1 MALNENTFRL
11 VQKDK
16 SYLLSMSVDGDG
28 VLITLKNE
36 LNPAST
42 VSRSFSVETWQGL
55 GSIFESVLTPLE
67 VIQWLNY
74 ALKVHKVKI
83 IEGISE
89 TKIVF
94 FIVFNK
100 MLHKVEIPLG
110 GGSQMIPQ
118 VNTASSLT
126 RLSTIANVSEVST
139 PTQYVPQVSL
149 PKPQYVPQV
158 SLPKPLS
165 VPQVSLPAPQYAPQ
179 VTILKPQYLP
189 TTYITTDSTQY
200 TTTDFTQ
207 YITTD
212 SNDTTNDTTCIKEI
226 GLDPTK
232 IVSQTWNPNTNEII
246 KSIEAEKNLRLS
258 QIGTVITTYNKP
270 LTSDFEIPSDN
281 DFDLNHFTNTETY
294 NQNDSESLPYIT
306 PADDISGAQN

>member
-1 MALNENTFRL
+1 MELNENTFSL

-89 TKIVF
+89 TKIVL

-100 MLHKVEIPLG
+100 MQHKVEIPLG

-158 SLPKPLS
+158 SLPKPQP
-165 VPQVSLPAPQYAPQ
+165 VPQVT
-179 VTILKPQYLP
+179 VLKPQYLP

-200 TTTDFTQ
+200 TTTDLTQ

-232 IVSQTWNPNTNEII
+232 IVSQTLNSNTNEII

-281 DFDLNHFTNTETY
+281 DL
-294 NQNDSESLPYIT
+294 I
-306 PADDISGAQN
+306 

>member
-1 MALNENTFRL
+1 MALNKNTFRL
-11 VQKDK
+11 AQKDK

-89 TKIVF
+89 TKIVL

-100 MLHKVEIPLG
+100 MQHKVEIPLG

-126 RLSTIANVSEVST
+126 RLSTIANVSEVSA

-158 SLPKPLS
+158 SLPKPQP
-165 VPQVSLPAPQYAPQ
+165 VPQVT
-179 VTILKPQYLP
+179 VLKPQYLP

-200 TTTDFTQ
+200 TTTDLTQ

-232 IVSQTWNPNTNEII
+232 IVSQTWNSNTNEII

-281 DFDLNHFTNTETY
+281 DFDLNQFTNTETY

>member
-1 MALNENTFRL
+1 MELNENTFRL

-118 VNTASSLT
+118 VDTASSLT

-158 SLPKPLS
+158 T
-165 VPQVSLPAPQYAPQ
+165 V
-179 VTILKPQYLP
+179 LKPQYLP

-200 TTTDFTQ
+200 TTTDSTQ

-246 KSIEAEKNLRLS
+246 KSIEAEKNWRLS

-270 LTSDFEIPSDN
+270 LTSDFEIPSEN
-281 DFDLNHFTNTETY
+281 DFDLNQFTNTETY
-294 NQNDSESLPYIT
+294 NQNDSESLPYIN

>member
-1 MALNENTFRL
+1 MALSENTFRL
-11 VQKDK
+11 AQKDK
-16 SYLLSMSVDGDG
+16 SYLLTMSVDGDG

-89 TKIVF
+89 TKIVL

-126 RLSTIANVSEVST
+126 RLSTIANVSEVSA

-158 SLPKPLS
+158 SLPKPKP
-165 VPQVSLPAPQYAPQ
+165 VPQVT
-179 VTILKPQYLP
+179 VLKPQYLP

-232 IVSQTWNPNTNEII
+232 IVSQTWNSNTNEII

-270 LTSDFEIPSDN
+270 LTSDFEIPSGN
-281 DFDLNHFTNTETY
+281 DFDLNQFTNTETY

>member
-1 MALNENTFRL
+1 MELNVNTFRL

-89 TKIVF
+89 TKIVL

-126 RLSTIANVSEVST
+126 RLSTIANVSEVSA

-158 SLPKPLS
+158 SLPKPQP
-165 VPQVSLPAPQYAPQ
+165 VPQVT
-179 VTILKPQYLP
+179 VLKPQYLP

-200 TTTDFTQ
+200 TTTDSTQ
-207 YITTD
+207 YITAD
-212 SNDTTNDTTCIKEI
+212 SNDTINDTTCIKEI

-281 DFDLNHFTNTETY
+281 DFDLNQFTNTETY

-306 PADDISGAQN
+306 PADDISGTQN

>member
-1 MALNENTFRL
+1 MELNENTFRL

-158 SLPKPLS
+158 T
-165 VPQVSLPAPQYAPQ
+165 V
-179 VTILKPQYLP
+179 LKPQYLP

-200 TTTDFTQ
+200 TTTDLTQ

-232 IVSQTWNPNTNEII
+232 IVSQTWNSNTNEII

-281 DFDLNHFTNTETY
+281 DFDLNQFTNTETY

-306 PADDISGAQN
+306 PADDISGTQN

>member
-1 MALNENTFRL
+1 MALSENTFRL
-11 VQKDK
+11 AQKDK
-16 SYLLSMSVDGDG
+16 SYLLTMSVDGDG

-89 TKIVF
+89 TKIVL

-126 RLSTIANVSEVST
+126 RLSTIANVSEVSA

-158 SLPKPLS
+158 SLPKPQP
-165 VPQVSLPAPQYAPQ
+165 VPQVT
-179 VTILKPQYLP
+179 VLKPQYLP

-232 IVSQTWNPNTNEII
+232 IVSQTWNSNTNEII

-270 LTSDFEIPSDN
+270 LTSDFEIPSEN
-281 DFDLNHFTNTETY
+281 DFDLNQFTNTETY

>member
-1 MALNENTFRL
+1 MLKDFLLKMALNKNTYRL
-11 VQKDK
+11 AQKDK

-158 SLPKPLS
+158 SLPKPQP
-165 VPQVSLPAPQYAPQ
+165 VPQVT
-179 VTILKPQYLP
+179 VLKPQYLP

-200 TTTDFTQ
+200 TTTDSTQ
-207 YITTD
+207 YITAD
-212 SNDTTNDTTCIKEI
+212 SNDTINDTTCIKEI

-232 IVSQTWNPNTNEII
+232 IVSQTWNSNTNEII

-281 DFDLNHFTNTETY
+281 DFDLNQFTNTETY

>member
-1 MALNENTFRL
+1 MALSENTFRL
-11 VQKDK
+11 AQKDK
-16 SYLLSMSVDGDG
+16 SYLLTMSVDGDG

-89 TKIVF
+89 TKIVL

-126 RLSTIANVSEVST
+126 RLSTIANVSEVSA

-158 SLPKPLS
+158 SLPKPQP
-165 VPQVSLPAPQYAPQ
+165 VPQVT
-179 VTILKPQYLP
+179 VLKPQYLP

-232 IVSQTWNPNTNEII
+232 IVSQTWNSNTNEII

-270 LTSDFEIPSDN
+270 LTSDFEIPSGN
-281 DFDLNHFTNTETY
+281 DFDLNQFTNTETY

>member
-1 MALNENTFRL
+1 MELNVNTFRL

-89 TKIVF
+89 TKIVL
-94 FIVFNK
+94 FIVYNK
-100 MLHKVEIPLG
+100 MQHKVEIPLG

-158 SLPKPLS
+158 T
-165 VPQVSLPAPQYAPQ
+165 V
-179 VTILKPQYLP
+179 LKPQYLP

-200 TTTDFTQ
+200 TTTDSTQ

-232 IVSQTWNPNTNEII
+232 IVSQTWNSNTNEII

-281 DFDLNHFTNTETY
+281 DFDLNQFTNTETY

>member
-1 MALNENTFRL
+1 
-11 VQKDK
+11 
-16 SYLLSMSVDGDG
+16 
-28 VLITLKNE
+28 
-36 LNPAST
+36 
-42 VSRSFSVETWQGL
+42 
-55 GSIFESVLTPLE
+55 LE

-110 GGSQMIPQ
+110 GDSQMIPQ

-139 PTQYVPQVSL
+139 QTQYVPQVSL

-158 SLPKPLS
+158 T
-165 VPQVSLPAPQYAPQ
+165 V
-179 VTILKPQYLP
+179 LKPQYLP

-200 TTTDFTQ
+200 TTTDSTQ

-270 LTSDFEIPSDN
+270 LTSDFEIPSEN
-281 DFDLNHFTNTETY
+281 DFDLNQFTNTETY
-294 NQNDSESLPYIT
+294 SLTESESLPYIT
-306 PADDISGAQN
+306 PADDISGNQN

>member
-16 SYLLSMSVDGDG
+16 SYLLTMSVDGDG

-83 IEGISE
+83 VEGISE

-100 MLHKVEIPLG
+100 MLHKVEFL
-110 GGSQMIPQ
+110 
-118 VNTASSLT
+118 
-126 RLSTIANVSEVST
+126 
-139 PTQYVPQVSL
+139 
-149 PKPQYVPQV
+149 
-158 SLPKPLS
+158 
-165 VPQVSLPAPQYAPQ
+165 
-179 VTILKPQYLP
+179 
-189 TTYITTDSTQY
+189 
-200 TTTDFTQ
+200 
-207 YITTD
+207 
-212 SNDTTNDTTCIKEI
+212 
-226 GLDPTK
+226 
-232 IVSQTWNPNTNEII
+232 
-246 KSIEAEKNLRLS
+246 
-258 QIGTVITTYNKP
+258 
-270 LTSDFEIPSDN
+270 
-281 DFDLNHFTNTETY
+281 
-294 NQNDSESLPYIT
+294 
-306 PADDISGAQN
+306 

>member
-1 MALNENTFRL
+1 MELNVNTFRL

-89 TKIVF
+89 TKIVL

-126 RLSTIANVSEVST
+126 RLSTIANVSEVSA

-158 SLPKPLS
+158 SLPKPKP
-165 VPQVSLPAPQYAPQ
+165 VPQVT
-179 VTILKPQYLP
+179 VLKPQYLP

-200 TTTDFTQ
+200 TTTDSTQ
-207 YITTD
+207 YITAD

-270 LTSDFEIPSDN
+270 LTSDFEIPSEN
-281 DFDLNHFTNTETY
+281 DFDLNQFTNTETY

-306 PADDISGAQN
+306 PADDISGNQN

>member
-1 MALNENTFRL
+1 MELNVNTFRL

-42 VSRSFSVETWQGL
+42 VSRSFSVETWKGL

-158 SLPKPLS
+158 T
-165 VPQVSLPAPQYAPQ
+165 V
-179 VTILKPQYLP
+179 LKPQYLP

-200 TTTDFTQ
+200 TTTDSTQ

-281 DFDLNHFTNTETY
+281 DFDLNQFTNTETY

-306 PADDISGAQN
+306 PADDISGNQN

>member
-89 TKIVF
+89 TKIVL

-126 RLSTIANVSEVST
+126 RLSTIANVSEVSA

-158 SLPKPLS
+158 SLPKPKP
-165 VPQVSLPAPQYAPQ
+165 VPQVT
-179 VTILKPQYLP
+179 VLKPQYLP

-232 IVSQTWNPNTNEII
+232 IVSQTWNSNTNEII

-270 LTSDFEIPSDN
+270 LTSDFEIPSGN
-281 DFDLNHFTNTETY
+281 DFDLNQFTNTETY

>member
-89 TKIVF
+89 TKIVL

-100 MLHKVEIPLG
+100 MQHKVEIPLG

-126 RLSTIANVSEVST
+126 RLSTIANVSEVSS

-158 SLPKPLS
+158 SLPKPQP
-165 VPQVSLPAPQYAPQ
+165 VPQVT
-179 VTILKPQYLP
+179 VLKPQYLP

-232 IVSQTWNPNTNEII
+232 IVSQTWNSNTNEII

-281 DFDLNHFTNTETY
+281 DFDLNQFTNTETY
-294 NQNDSESLPYIT
+294 NRNGSESLPYIT

>member
-16 SYLLSMSVDGDG
+16 SYLLTMSVDGDG

-36 LNPAST
+36 LNPEST

-126 RLSTIANVSEVST
+126 RLSTIANVSEVSA

-149 PKPQYVPQV
+149 PKPQPV
-158 SLPKPLS
+158 
-165 VPQVSLPAPQYAPQ
+165 PQ

-200 TTTDFTQ
+200 TTTDLTQ

-281 DFDLNHFTNTETY
+281 DFDLNQFTNTETY

>member
-1 MALNENTFRL
+1 MELNVNTFRL

-16 SYLLSMSVDGDG
+16 SYLLSMSVDGDE

-55 GSIFESVLTPLE
+55 GSIFESVLTPLK

-158 SLPKPLS
+158 SLPKP
-165 VPQVSLPAPQYAPQ
+165 QYAPQ

-200 TTTDFTQ
+200 TTTDSTQ
-207 YITTD
+207 YITAD
-212 SNDTTNDTTCIKEI
+212 SNDTINDTTCNKEI

-232 IVSQTWNPNTNEII
+232 IVSQTWNSNTNEII

-281 DFDLNHFTNTETY
+281 DFDLNQFTNTETY
-294 NQNDSESLPYIT
+294 NQTDSESLPYIT
-306 PADDISGAQN
+306 PADDISGTQN

>member
-1 MALNENTFRL
+1 MALNKNTFRL

-89 TKIVF
+89 TKIVL

-100 MLHKVEIPLG
+100 MQHKVEIPLG

-126 RLSTIANVSEVST
+126 RLSTIANVSEVSA

-158 SLPKPLS
+158 SLP
-165 VPQVSLPAPQYAPQ
+165 APQYATQ

-232 IVSQTWNPNTNEII
+232 IVSQTWNSNTNEII

-270 LTSDFEIPSDN
+270 LTSDFEIPSGN
-281 DFDLNHFTNTETY
+281 DFDLNQFTNTETY

>member
-1 MALNENTFRL
+1 MELNENTFRL

-100 MLHKVEIPLG
+100 MQHKVEIPLG

-158 SLPKPLS
+158 SLPK
-165 VPQVSLPAPQYAPQ
+165 PQYAPQ

-232 IVSQTWNPNTNEII
+232 IVSQTWNSNTNEII

-270 LTSDFEIPSDN
+270 LTSDFEIPSEN
-281 DFDLNHFTNTETY
+281 DFDLNQFTKSETY
-294 NQNDSESLPYIT
+294 SLTESESLPYIT
-306 PADDISGAQN
+306 PADDISGNQN

>member
-89 TKIVF
+89 TKIVL

-100 MLHKVEIPLG
+100 MQHKVEIPLG

-126 RLSTIANVSEVST
+126 RLSTIANVSEVSS

-158 SLPKPLS
+158 SLPKPQP
-165 VPQVSLPAPQYAPQ
+165 VPQ

-200 TTTDFTQ
+200 TTTDSTQ

-232 IVSQTWNPNTNEII
+232 IVSQTWNSNTNEII
-246 KSIEAEKNLRLS
+246 KSIEAEKNSRLS

-281 DFDLNHFTNTETY
+281 DFDLNQFTNTETY

>member
-1 MALNENTFRL
+1 MELNENTFRL

-42 VSRSFSVETWQGL
+42 VSRSFSLETWQGL
-55 GSIFESVLTPLE
+55 GSIFESVLKPLE

-83 IEGISE
+83 VEGISE

-149 PKPQYVPQV
+149 P
-158 SLPKPLS
+158 
-165 VPQVSLPAPQYAPQ
+165 APQYAPQ

-200 TTTDFTQ
+200 TTTDSTQ

-232 IVSQTWNPNTNEII
+232 IISQTWNPNTNEII

-270 LTSDFEIPSDN
+270 LTSDFQIPSEN
-281 DFDLNHFTNTETY
+281 DFDLNQFTNTETY
-294 NQNDSESLPYIT
+294 SQTDSESLPYIT
-306 PADDISGAQN
+306 PADDISGNQN

>member
-1 MALNENTFRL
+1 MALSENTFRL
-11 VQKDK
+11 AQKDK
-16 SYLLSMSVDGDG
+16 SYLLTMSVDGDG

-89 TKIVF
+89 TKIVL

-126 RLSTIANVSEVST
+126 RLSTIANVSEVSA

-158 SLPKPLS
+158 SLPKP
-165 VPQVSLPAPQYAPQ
+165 QYSPQ

-232 IVSQTWNPNTNEII
+232 IVSQTWNSNTNEII

-270 LTSDFEIPSDN
+270 LTSDFEIPSGN
-281 DFDLNHFTNTETY
+281 DFDLNQFTNTETY